1 MNPGVMHLVRLVRF
15 VQQDGP
21 LAIASKV
28 DQHAPL
34 RLFPLPVSS
43 SIACIGLRGTVP
55 VQNVIPASRRT
66 PLFF

>member
-21 LAIASKV
+21 LAIDSKV
-28 DQHAPL
+28 DHGAPL
-34 RLFPLPVSS
+34 RLLLLPGSS
-43 SIACIGLRGTVP
+43 SIAYVGLRGSAP
-55 VQNVIPASRRT
+55 VQFVFPASRRT